1 MVCAMRKAGVL
12 STLVAWVVLAVGV
25 AAEAQQPKKVPGI
38 GYLLARADLMIK

>member
-1 MVCAMRKAGVL
+1 
-12 STLVAWVVLAVGV
+12 V